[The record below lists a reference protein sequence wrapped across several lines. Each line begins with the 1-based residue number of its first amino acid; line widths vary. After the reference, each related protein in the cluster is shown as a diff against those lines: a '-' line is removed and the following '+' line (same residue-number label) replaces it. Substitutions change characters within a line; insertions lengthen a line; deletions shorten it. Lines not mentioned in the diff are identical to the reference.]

1 MVYTFHC
8 AHSHLEM
15 QLNDIIIVSFMVSDA
30 YTITD
35 TDPIP
40 PKMADTDPSIWYR
53 CIPNVY
59 NNNIEMTLHWFCES
73 INI

>member
-8 AHSHLEM
+8 AHSHLEV
-15 QLNDIIIVSFMVSDA
+15 QLNDIIIVSFMVSDT

-40 PKMADTDPSIWYR
+40 SKIAYTDLIKYLVSVHP
-53 CIPNVY
+53 
-59 NNNIEMTLHWFCES
+59 
-73 INI
+73 

>member
-1 MVYTFHC
+1 MVCTFHC

-15 QLNDIIIVSFMVSDA
+15 QLNDIITVTVMVSDA

-40 PKMADTDPSIWYR
+40 PGA
-53 CIPNVY
+53 VY
-59 NNNIEMTLHWFCES
+59 SLSTL
-73 INI
+73 

>member
-15 QLNDIIIVSFMVSDA
+15 QLNDIIIVSVMVSDT

-35 TDPIP
+35 TNPIL
-40 PKMADTDPSIWYR
+40 PKMADTDLSIY
-53 CIPNVY
+53 CMMKKKKNLFIIY
-59 NNNIEMTLHWFCES
+59 GCGYK
-73 INI
+73 